1 MNVVVITLCAVV
13 FARVFFNFALTI
25 NGSWDDLNMISL
37 FLMPGLAIMSVILSM
52 LNVTRYKGHGGFVLA
67 SVGVLAFA
75 VALMLYVTL
84 TLAFAQIA

>member
-1 MNVVVITLCAVV
+1 MLCAVV
-13 FARVFFNFALTI
+13 FARVFFNFAQTLT
-25 NGSWDDLNMISL
+25 GGWDDINYISL
-37 FLMPGLAIMSVILSM
+37 FLMPGLAIVSVLLAL

-84 TLAFAQIA
+84 TVAFAQIA